1 MKPSIATM
9 PVRVGS
15 SEVVIHR
22 DNYGRPKIPDPV
34 TGKMRTWTRA
44 TTLASTIADRYGL
57 EKWAQRELV
66 RGFAIRGEKLLLQ
79 AAAAGEDK
87 SALTRVVDAALEA
100 AQSSSSAEIGTAL
113 HRIAERIDAGEEVD
127 IPPAYKPDIDAYR
140 KALVDN
146 DVKVVDGWLERF
158 VVVPE
163 VEAAGT
169 LDRLMYVQGYFL
181 PMIGDLK
188 TGSDPLKYGAVEIAA
203 QLAIYSRATHYWDG
217 EKHHPMPKVDQDF
230 GLVAHMPAGKGRCDL
245 YLIDLKQGWEI
256 VKLCASARAARKT
269 KDLYRPLTPSLV
281 AAEPEEENNDNSP
294 VDMTDEALKAR
305 IKDIVKGLEGAPLP
319 VPWPQGV
326 TPPKQIKDG
335 AWTPPERVR
344 ILKWCEL
351 VAPRTT
357 AAPF

>member
-1 MKPSIATM
+1 MSVEIP
-9 PVRVGS
+9 
-15 SEVVIHR
+15 R
-22 DNYGRPKIPDPV
+22 DRYGRPQIPDPV
-34 TGKMRTWTRA
+34 TGKVRAWTRA

-66 RGFAIRGEKLLLQ
+66 RGFALRGEKLLLQ

-87 SALTRVVDAALEA
+87 NALGRVVEAAMEA
-100 AQSSSSAEIGTAL
+100 AQSSSSADIGTAL

-169 LDRLMYVQGYFL
+169 LDRLVYVQGFFL

-188 TGSDPLKYGAVEIAA
+188 TGSDPLKYGSVEIAA
-203 QLAIYSRATHYWDG
+203 QLAIYSRATHFWDG
-217 EKHHPMPKVDQDF
+217 EKHHEMPKVDQEH
-230 GLVAHMPAGKGRCDL
+230 GLVAHMPAGRGECSL
-245 YLIDLKQGWEI
+245 YLIDLTQGWDI
-256 VKLCASARAARKT
+256 VQLCAKARTARKT

-281 AAEPEEENNDNSP
+281 AAEPEEAHDDNSP
-294 VDMTDEALKAR
+294 VDMTDDDLRER
-305 IKDIVKGLEGAPLP
+305 IKDIVGALEGAPLP
-319 VPWPQGV
+319 VPWPAGV
-326 TPPKQIKDG
+326 TPPKALEG
-335 AWTPPERVR
+335 AWTPAERVR
-344 ILKWCEL
+344 ILKWCDKA
-351 VAPRTT
+351 APQTS